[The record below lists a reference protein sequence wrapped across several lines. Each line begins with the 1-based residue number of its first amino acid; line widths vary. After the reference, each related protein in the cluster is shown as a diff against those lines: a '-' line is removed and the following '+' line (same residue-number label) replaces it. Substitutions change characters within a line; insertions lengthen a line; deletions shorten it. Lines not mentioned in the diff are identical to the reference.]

1 MDFGSLKCCNFGKIR
16 TEWVLA
22 DSFIT
27 TKQLFSSHTQE
38 IQVCASQP
46 RGNSRV
52 PPYTD
57 QFPHQCPWKTLP
69 PPVCPWTPELSFT
82 LPRKYIWVF
91 TQESLFWWNWVL
103 VSQACGKRRG
113 VHTVVWVGCSLMN
126 NSAFLSGAQALQ
138 QANHEK
144 LRGTVFKLRQT
155 QGLGLW
161 WETEPPWGSLPVT
174 EVLRALTCTELQ
186 SPFLSSGEH
195 EWGAI

>member
-1 MDFGSLKCCNFGKIR
+1 MLAELDVLASRIGHREQLQVPKGSWLWWHIHMDFGSLKCCNFGKIR

-69 PPVCPWTPELSFT
+69 PPVCPWTPELTVSPYPGSTFESSRRRASSDGTECLSARPVGKEEEFT
-82 LPRKYIWVF
+82 LWSEWAAALWITVPFSQEPRH
-91 TQESLFWWNWVL
+91 SN
-103 VSQACGKRRG
+103 
-113 VHTVVWVGCSLMN
+113 
-126 NSAFLSGAQALQ
+126 
-138 QANHEK
+138 
-144 LRGTVFKLRQT
+144 RQT
-155 QGLGLW
+155 MRS
-161 WETEPPWGSLPVT
+161 WE
-174 EVLRALTCTELQ
+174 ELC
-186 SPFLSSGEH
+186 SN
-195 EWGAI
+195 